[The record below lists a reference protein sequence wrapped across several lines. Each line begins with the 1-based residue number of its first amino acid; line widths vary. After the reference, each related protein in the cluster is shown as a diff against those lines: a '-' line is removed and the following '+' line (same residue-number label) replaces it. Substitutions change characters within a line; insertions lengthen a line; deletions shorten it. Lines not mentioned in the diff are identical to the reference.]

1 MKLRDIES
9 LTKQCLEVFSL
20 SWIMKLHHKR
30 AIQEILN
37 SKKMMKLVPVY
48 GDGMLYVEL
57 IVCNSFKH
65 SISIKCEKKYTKGG

>member
-1 MKLRDIES
+1 
-9 LTKQCLEVFSL
+9 
-20 SWIMKLHHKR
+20 MKLHHKR